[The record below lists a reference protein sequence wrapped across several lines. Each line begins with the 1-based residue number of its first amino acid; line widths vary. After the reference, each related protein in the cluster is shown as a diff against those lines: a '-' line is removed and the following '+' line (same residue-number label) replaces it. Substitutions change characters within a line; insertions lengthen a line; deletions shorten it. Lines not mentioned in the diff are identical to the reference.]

1 MSVDPH
7 APDRRRLLT
16 WVAGAATLG
25 PPATRAATRATP
37 HVAVLGAGMAG
48 LWAALALQEAGL
60 RVTVLEA
67 GTRTGGRNWTLRA
80 GDPVPDTRGEPQ
92 TCAFSP
98 GQGLNAGPWRIL
110 PSHARVMALTRRFD
124 LALAPV
130 DASQPAL
137 GLHPVA
143 GMDALPSALTD
154 ALHEPVRT
162 GCEVLVVRRLDAR
175 RPLGVRIGYRQDGHE
190 LALDVDCALLT
201 LPLHRLATLDLAL
214 PASLHAALRDVEVA
228 DAIKIAFETSGRPT
242 QSPAGDD
249 ALRLFWPAPGS
260 DPPSRVVTVYGNAA
274 ALARDLPPPRSAQIA
289 RAEALLRQ
297 AAADPALALAQPLV
311 VQWSRIPFALGAA
324 ARLPPDAAPAWHRLR
339 AGLPPLFFAGDGLSA
354 LNGWQEGAL
363 ASADHAVRAL
373 RRHLRHT
380 R

>member
-228 DAIKIAFETSGRPT
+228 LTPTERDLLMALTRRPSMAFSRRQLIDDIWGPDWVGDEHLVDVHVAHLRRKL
-242 QSPAGDD
+242 GDD
-249 ALRLFWPAPGS
+249 PETGRYIT
-260 DPPSRVVTVYGNAA
+260 TVRGVGYRMG
-274 ALARDLPPPRSAQIA
+274 Q
-289 RAEALLRQ
+289 
-297 AAADPALALAQPLV
+297 
-311 VQWSRIPFALGAA
+311 G
-324 ARLPPDAAPAWHRLR
+324 
-339 AGLPPLFFAGDGLSA
+339 
-354 LNGWQEGAL
+354 
-363 ASADHAVRAL
+363 
-373 RRHLRHT
+373 
-380 R
+380 